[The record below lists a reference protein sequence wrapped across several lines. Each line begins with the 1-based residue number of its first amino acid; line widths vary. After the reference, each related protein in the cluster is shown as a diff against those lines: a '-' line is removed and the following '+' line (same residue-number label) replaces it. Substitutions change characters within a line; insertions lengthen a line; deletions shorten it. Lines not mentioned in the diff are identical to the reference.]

1 MSTAP
6 AKFNPPKSCWLPA
19 EKGKGLELFGTFS
32 RKGGQMAME
41 VTINNKAMQV
51 GNKKKNASFNSAS
64 LNFETSAFKYFKVQ
78 YEEKTETHFWNLQEV
93 LTQPFLYAS

>member
-51 GNKKKNASFNSAS
+51 GNKEKMHPLIQHHLTLKRLLSNISKFNMKRKRKLIFGIYKKS
-64 LNFETSAFKYFKVQ
+64 
-78 YEEKTETHFWNLQEV
+78 
-93 LTQPFLYAS
+93 